1 MQHPK
6 SVIDSQK
13 RKTRVG
19 LGDIKPNSSKGLK
32 KNKKIGRSNL
42 LQIKSSLVQFDFFFM
57 SHNLKYGPTK

>member
-32 KNKKIGRSNL
+32 KNKKMGRSNL
-42 LQIKSSLVQFDFFFM
+42 LQIKSSLVQFDSFF
-57 SHNLKYGPTK
+57 L